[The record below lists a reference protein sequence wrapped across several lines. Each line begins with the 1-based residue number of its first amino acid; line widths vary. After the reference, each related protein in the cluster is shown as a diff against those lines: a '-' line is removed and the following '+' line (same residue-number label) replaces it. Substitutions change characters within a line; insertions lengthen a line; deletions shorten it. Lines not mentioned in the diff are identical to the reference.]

1 MAADRLTGASFA
13 TRSEVLAQEG
23 MVASSQPLATQAGL
37 RILQSGGNAVDAA
50 IAVNACLGLMEP
62 TGCGIGGDLFAI
74 GWDAA
79 GGGLYGLNASGP
91 SARGAGLGDMLKV
104 LERSGARAIPS
115 LGPLSVSLPGCVA
128 GWSALHQRFGRLPFE
143 EVLQPAI
150 AYAENG
156 FPVSEVIAFYWKAS
170 LPARQAFPGFLE
182 TFTGDGVRVPVKG
195 ERWRNR
201 ALAQTYRRLAGE
213 GAEAFYRG
221 SMARTMAAFL
231 EENGSFLRLCDF
243 EAFVPEWVDP
253 VSVHYRDHEIW
264 ELPPNGQGLAA
275 LQILAILEGF
285 DIAGMGF
292 ASADY
297 AHLFAEAKKLA
308 FADRA
313 RSYADPAF
321 HETPLEFLLSEP
333 YTQRQ
338 RKRLSMDKAARSIPP
353 DPEILRQGDTVY
365 LCTADGDGNM
375 VSLIQSNFW
384 GMGSGLCPPGLGFGF
399 QNRGTAFALTDDHA
413 NVYAPGKRPFHTII
427 PAFIT
432 RSGEPV
438 CAFGVMGGEAQPQAH
453 AQVVCNLLDFGMNL
467 QEAGDAP
474 RMLHAG
480 DSEPTGA
487 RMTDGGTL
495 ALESGFSWPVV
506 RELMLRGHR
515 VAWDFGG
522 YGGYQGIW
530 RDPRTGTYAG
540 ASESRKDG
548 QAAGY

>member
-1 MAADRLTGASFA
+1 
-13 TRSEVLAQEG
+13 

-37 RILQSGGNAVDAA
+37 RILESGGNAVDAA

-79 GGGLYGLNASGP
+79 GSGIYGLNASGP
-91 SARGAGLGDMLKV
+91 SARGAGLGDILCV
-104 LERSGARAIPS
+104 LEGSGERAIPN

-128 GWSALHQRFGRLPFE
+128 GWNALHARYGCLSLE
-143 EVLQPAI
+143 EILQPAI

-156 FPVSEVIAFYWKAS
+156 FPVSELIAFYWKAS
-170 LPARQAFPGFLE
+170 LPAREGFSGFAE
-182 TFTGDGVRVPVKG
+182 TFTLNGKRAPAKG
-195 ERWRNR
+195 ETWRNR
-201 ALAQTYRRLAGE
+201 ALAETYRQLAGE
-213 GAEAFYRG
+213 GAGIFYRG
-221 SMARTMAAFL
+221 KIARTMAAFL
-231 EENGSFLRLCDF
+231 EENGSFLRLADF
-243 EAFVPEWVDP
+243 EAFAPEWVDP
-253 VSVHYRDHEIW
+253 VSIRYRGHEIW

-285 DIAGMGF
+285 DVSGMGF

-297 AHLFAEAKKLA
+297 AHLFTEAKKLA

-321 HETPLEFLLSEP
+321 HETPLKTLLSEA
-333 YTQRQ
+333 YTKRQ
-338 RKRLSMDKAARSIPP
+338 RERFSMEKAARSIHP
-353 DPEILRQGDTVY
+353 DPEILRHGDTVY
-365 LCTADGDGNM
+365 LCTADCEGNI

-399 QNRGTAFALTDDHA
+399 QNRGTAFALTEDHA

-427 PAFIT
+427 PAFVT
-432 RSGEPV
+432 RGGEPV
-438 CAFGVMGGEAQPQAH
+438 CAFGVMGGDAQPQAH
-453 AQVVCNLLDFGMNL
+453 AQVICNLLDFGMNL

-474 RMLHAG
+474 RMLHSG

-487 RMTDGGTL
+487 RMSDGGAL
-495 ALESGFSWPVV
+495 ALESGFPWPVV
-506 RELMLRGHR
+506 RELMQRGHR
-515 VAWDFGG
+515 ISWDFGG
-522 YGGYQGIW
+522 YGGYQAIW
-530 RDPRTGTYAG
+530 RDPHSGIYSG

>member
-1 MAADRLTGASFA
+1 
-13 TRSEVLAQEG
+13 

-37 RILQSGGNAVDAA
+37 RILEAGGNAVDAA

-74 GWDAA
+74 GWDAS
-79 GGGLYGLNASGP
+79 GGALYGLNASGP
-91 SARGAGLGDMLKV
+91 SAYGAGLDDMLRV
-104 LERSGARAIPS
+104 LGRSGEVAIPT
-115 LGPLSVSLPGCVA
+115 LGPLSISLPGCVA
-128 GWSALHQRFGRLPFE
+128 GWAALHARYGRMSFREILD
-143 EVLQPAI
+143 PAI

-156 FPVSEVIAFYWKAS
+156 FPVSELIAFHWKAS
-170 LPARQAFPGFLE
+170 MPARKAFPGFLE
-182 TFTGDGVRVPVKG
+182 TFTVDGERPPEKG

-201 ALAQTYRRLAGE
+201 DLAQTYRRLAVE

-221 SMARTMAAFL
+221 GMAGTMATFL
-231 EENGSFLRLCDF
+231 EENGSFLRLSDF
-243 EAFVPEWVDP
+243 EAFAPEWVDP
-253 VSVHYRDHEIW
+253 VSTRYRDHEIW

-285 DIAGMGF
+285 DLSGMGF

-297 AHLFAEAKKLA
+297 IHVFAEAKKLA

-313 RSYADPAF
+313 RCYADPAF
-321 HETPLEFLLSEP
+321 HDVPVETLLSP
-333 YTQRQ
+333 AYTQRQ
-338 RKRLSMDKAARSIPP
+338 RGRLSMEKAARSIRP
-353 DPEILRQGDTVY
+353 DPEILRRGDTVY
-365 LCTADGDGNM
+365 LCTADRDGNM

-399 QNRGTAFALTDDHA
+399 QNRGTAFAVKEDHA

-432 RSGEPV
+432 RAGEPL
-438 CAFGVMGGEAQPQAH
+438 CAFGVMGGDTQPQAH

-480 DSEPTGA
+480 DSEPTGKH
-487 RMTDGGTL
+487 RMVDGGSL
-495 ALESGFSWPVV
+495 ALENGFSWPVV
-506 RELMLRGHR
+506 RELMRRGHR
-515 VAWDFGG
+515 ISWDFGG
-522 YGGYQGIW
+522 YGGYQAIW
-530 RDPRTGTYAG
+530 RDPGRGTYAG